1 VILWAENHFTCLTGA
16 DARYL
21 EARDIAVARGRGFRE
36 SELRTGAAAC
46 LMGETVRRE
55 LFRGGDP
62 MGRSIRLK
70 TTSCRVIRVME
81 QQGV

>member
-1 VILWAENHFTCLTGA
+1 
-16 DARYL
+16 
-21 EARDIAVARGRGFRE
+21 
-36 SELRTGAAAC
+36 LRTGAAAC
-46 LMGETVRRE
+46 LMGATVRRE

-81 QQGV
+81 QEGV